1 MAQLELAINE
11 LMIVSDGA
19 DLVAEK
25 LSRVARALEQWNRR
39 GAATRV
45 ECGRELI

>member
-25 LSRVARALEQWNRR
+25 LSRVARALEQWSS
-39 GAATRV
+39 GITRKLSQ
-45 ECGRELI
+45 R